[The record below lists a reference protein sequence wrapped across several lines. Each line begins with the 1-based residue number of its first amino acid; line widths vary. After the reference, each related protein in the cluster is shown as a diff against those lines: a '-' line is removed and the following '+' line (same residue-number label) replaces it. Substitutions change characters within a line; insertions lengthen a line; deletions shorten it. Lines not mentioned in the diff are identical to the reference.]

1 MRNLFLS
8 SGGLNERITKLLW
21 KCIGKKP
28 ENTKVSFVPSAAVSN
43 DEAREGILVCM
54 ERLMSM
60 GIPVNNILLY
70 DLALLLS
77 EGYKKTYS
85 AYIDNTPTQ
94 FRIMKVEELNQY
106 DMIVFCG
113 GNARLLLDEVN
124 RTGFFRP
131 LKEAI
136 ENGLIYLG
144 ISAGSMIAAGNF
156 SDGLGYL
163 TNLIMPHAEKGCPCG
178 EIQGNDPLELSNEQ
192 VVWIQGERQEI
203 IC

>member
-28 ENTKVSFVPSAAVSN
+28 ENTKVIFVPSAAVSN

-106 DMIVFCG
+106 DMIVWT
-113 GNARLLLDEVN
+113 R
-124 RTGFFRP
+124 
-131 LKEAI
+131 
-136 ENGLIYLG
+136 
-144 ISAGSMIAAGNF
+144 
-156 SDGLGYL
+156 
-163 TNLIMPHAEKGCPCG
+163 
-178 EIQGNDPLELSNEQ
+178 
-192 VVWIQGERQEI
+192 
-203 IC
+203 